1 MFCNNCH
8 KSLEDFAVLLDKMER
23 CPFCGEILM
32 KEPKEIPQESF
43 ESYCNNLVEAN
54 GHGIFATEESLFQAI
69 ASAATNFED
78 ARDKMSLLTIKQI
91 PSKLY
96 AAKDFP
102 EEEIAQIV
110 NKCQKQLVINLG
122 VSFDVCKEM
131 LLALQKVIFGK
142 VIPVPAYFVGDYFV
156 DPRDGNKY
164 KTVKIG
170 DQIWMAENLRYE
182 VKGVFIYD
190 NDYSKWAK
198 YGYLYPDNITSV
210 APDGWRVPK
219 EDDFKKLFSFVGRT
233 SQRKDWHKCLLAKD
247 DAWNNNDAT
256 DDFGFAALPG
266 GYFSTTCSGS
276 FHDFGKIAA
285 FKCDGNLSYSIS
297 QDACCT
303 AYYTHTSIR
312 LIKDESKK

>member
-1 MFCNNCH
+1 
-8 KSLEDFAVLLDKMER
+8 MER
-23 CPFCGEILM
+23 CPFCGEILI
-32 KEPKEIPQESF
+32 KEPKEIPQDSF

-54 GHGIFATEESLFQAI
+54 GNGIFATDESLFQAI
-69 ASAATNFED
+69 TSASPNYED

-96 AAKDFP
+96 AVKNST
-102 EEEIAQIV
+102 EEEIAHIV
-110 NKCQKQLVINLG
+110 NKCQKLLVINLG
-122 VSFDVCKEM
+122 VSFDACKEM
-131 LLALQKVIFGK
+131 LLALQNAIFGIT
-142 VIPVPAYFVGDYFV
+142 IPVPAYFAGDYFI

-170 DQIWMAENLRYE
+170 DQIWMAENLKYE
-182 VKGVFIYD
+182 SKDCVFYD

-198 YGYLYPDNITSV
+198 YGYLYPDDISSV

-233 SQRKDWHKCLLAKD
+233 SQKKDWHKCLLAKD
-247 DAWNNNDAT
+247 NDWNNNDAT
-256 DDFGFAALPG
+256 DDFGFSALPG
-266 GYFSTTCSGS
+266 GYFSTTSSGS

-297 QDACCT
+297 QDACYT
-303 AYYTHTSIR
+303 AFYTHASIR
-312 LIKDESKK
+312 LIKDDSKM